1 MQGAIHAPVDP
12 ADPPVHSPPAVPA
25 PRPSLAYA
33 LGMYVRPVR
42 LVLVRHARPTSYS
55 VPDPPLRPEAC
66 AAARAAG
73 AQPAIAAAIAQ
84 ADAMFVS
91 PLLRALQTAVC
102 ITAGRRRVHV
112 QQAPALWIGTSSTVA
127 AGDAAEALSSTDEEN
142 AEADDPALSV
152 FVCPWLR
159 ELRGTPGDTVAGMPA
174 RSALPLPL
182 WTAVRWLP
190 AGWCVQ
196 DGGQSSGQV
205 NVRLVRQAWRAG
217 EEQRG
222 SAGVAASGACSSS
235 AAPTDRET
243 RASLRHRIGAVRAA
257 VRLYAEQHGWQLVV
271 LVCHAHV
278 MREFGMP
285 ASPGFLQSYETWL

>member
-1 MQGAIHAPVDP
+1 MDATVDP
-12 ADPPVHSPPAVPA
+12 ANQLAHAPPAVPA
-25 PRPSLAYA
+25 PRPSLTYA
-33 LGMYVRPVR
+33 LGMHAQPVR

-55 VPDPPLRPEAC
+55 MPDPPLRPEAC

-112 QQAPALWIGTSSTVA
+112 QQAPALWISSPAMGA
-127 AGDAAEALSSTDEEN
+127 ASDAEEALSSTDEECTV
-142 AEADDPALSV
+142 ADDSVLPV

-159 ELRGTPGDTVAGMPA
+159 ELRGTPGDTVASMPA

-190 AGWCVQ
+190 AGWSVQ
-196 DGGQSSGQV
+196 DGGQSAGEV
-205 NVRLVRQAWRAG
+205 NVRRVRQAWRAR
-217 EEQRG
+217 EQQRG
-222 SAGVAASGACSSS
+222 SAGALASGAPITPS
-235 AAPTDRET
+235 AAGTDRET
-243 RASLRHRIGAVRAA
+243 RASLRHRIGAVRTA

-285 ASPGFLQSYETWL
+285 ASPDFLQCYDTWL